1 MPPSVRAELLHHCM
15 DAKMLLSIEDTAMV
29 DVSPLTGAPEGS
41 VEVEVTRPTLERLIE
56 PLVQRARARVEKV
69 RLTHTFNSNRENGC

>member
-1 MPPSVRAELLHHCM
+1 M

-41 VEVEVTRPTLERLIE
+41 VEVEVTRPTLERLIQ

-69 RLTHTFNSNRENGC
+69 RLTHTFNSYRENGC